1 MNICLYGASSNA
13 IARSYIN
20 PTEELGAK
28 IAERGHT
35 LIYGGGAAGLMGA
48 AARGAYSQGG
58 KIIGIVPSFLNVDG
72 ILFDNCDEMIFTETM
87 RERKQLLEEKS
98 DAFIVTPGG
107 VGTFDEFF
115 EILTLKQLG
124 RHSKPIAVFNI
135 NGYFDS
141 LIEQLKNAVHKQFMN
156 PESFELCFFT
166 DNADKLINYIEYAAN
181 EPEQAKIYKDLK

>member
-13 IARSYIN
+13 IAKSYIN

-48 AARGAYSQGG
+48 AARGAYSCWG

-72 ILFDNCDEMIFTETM
+72 ILFDKCDEMIFTETM
-87 RERKQLLEEKS
+87 RERKQLMEEKAN
-98 DAFIVTPGG
+98 AFIVTPGG

-141 LIEQLKNAVHKQFMN
+141 LIEQLKNAVHKQFMS
-156 PESFELCFFT
+156 PESFELCMFT
-166 DNADKLINYIEYAAN
+166 DNADKLINYIEQSAN
-181 EPEQAKIYKDLK
+181 EPEQSKVYKNLK

>member
-13 IARSYIN
+13 IAKSYIN

-48 AARGAYSQGG
+48 AARGAYSRGG

-72 ILFDNCDEMIFTETM
+72 ILFDKCDEMIFTETM
-87 RERKQLLEEKS
+87 RERKQLMEES
-98 DAFIVTPGG
+98 ADAFIVTPGG

-124 RHSKPIAVFNI
+124 RHSKSIAVFNI
-135 NGYFDS
+135 NGYFNS

-156 PESFELCFFT
+156 PESFELCMFT
-166 DNADKLINYIEYAAN
+166 DNADKLINYIEQSVN
-181 EPEQAKIYKDLK
+181 KPEQSKVYKNLK

>member
-1 MNICLYGASSNA
+1 MNICLYGASSSA
-13 IARSYIN
+13 IAKAYVN

-35 LIYGGGAAGLMGA
+35 LIYGGGATGLMGA
-48 AARGAYSQGG
+48 AARGAYSRGG
-58 KIIGIVPSFLNVDG
+58 KIIGVVPSFLNVDG
-72 ILFDNCDEMIFTETM
+72 ILFDNCTELIFTETM
-87 RERKQLLEEKS
+87 RERKALMEQKS
-98 DAFIVTPGG
+98 DAFIMTPGG

-141 LIEQLKNAVHKQFMN
+141 LIAQLENAVHKQFMN
-156 PESFELCFFT
+156 PEIFELFIST
-166 DNADKLINYIEYAAN
+166 DRADRLIDYLENSVSSPTEARIFKN
-181 EPEQAKIYKDLK
+181 LK

>member
-1 MNICLYGASSNA
+1 MNICLYGASSNS
-13 IARSYIN
+13 IAKSYIN

-28 IAERGHT
+28 IAEGGHT

-48 AARGAYSQGG
+48 AARGAYSRGG

-72 ILFDNCDEMIFTETM
+72 ILFDKCDEMIFTETM
-87 RERKQLLEEKS
+87 RERKQLMEESS
-98 DAFIVTPGG
+98 DAFIMTPGG

-156 PESFELCFFT
+156 PESFELCMFT
-166 DNADKLINYIEYAAN
+166 DNADKLINYIEYSVN
-181 EPEQAKIYKDLK
+181 EPEQAKVYKNLK

>member
-1 MNICLYGASSNA
+1 MNICLYGASSSA
-13 IARSYIN
+13 IAKAYVN

-48 AARGAYSQGG
+48 AARGAYSRGG
-58 KIIGIVPSFLNVDG
+58 KIIGVVPSFLNVDG
-72 ILFDNCDEMIFTETM
+72 ILFDNCTELIFTETM
-87 RERKQLLEEKS
+87 RERKALMEQKS
-98 DAFIVTPGG
+98 DAFIMTPGG

-141 LIEQLKNAVHKQFMN
+141 LIAQLENAVHKQFMN
-156 PESFELCFFT
+156 PEIFELFIST
-166 DNADKLINYIEYAAN
+166 DRADRLLDYLENGVSSPTEARIFKN
-181 EPEQAKIYKDLK
+181 LK

>member
-13 IARSYIN
+13 IAKSYIN

-48 AARGAYSQGG
+48 AARGVYSRGG

-72 ILFDNCDEMIFTETM
+72 ILFDKCDEMIFTETM
-87 RERKQLLEEKS
+87 RERKQLMEERA
-98 DAFIVTPGG
+98 DAFIMTPGG

-124 RHSKPIAVFNI
+124 RHSKPIAAFNI
-135 NGYFDS
+135 NGYFNS

-156 PESFELCFFT
+156 PEAFELCMFT
-166 DNADKLINYIEYAAN
+166 DNADKLINYIEQSVSK
-181 EPEQAKIYKDLK
+181 PEQSKVYKSLK

>member
-1 MNICLYGASSNA
+1 MNICLYGASSSA
-13 IARSYIN
+13 IAKSYIN

-35 LIYGGGAAGLMGA
+35 LIYGGGAEGLMGA
-48 AARGAYSQGG
+48 AARGVYSHGG

-141 LIEQLKNAVHKQFMN
+141 LIEQLKNAVRKQFMN

-166 DNADKLINYIEYAAN
+166 DNADKLINYLEYAVS
-181 EPEQAKIYKDLK
+181 EPEQAKIYKQL

>member
-13 IARSYIN
+13 IAKSYIN

-87 RERKQLLEEKS
+87 RERKQLMEEKS

-141 LIEQLKNAVHKQFMN
+141 LVEQLKNAVHKQFMN
-156 PESFELCFFT
+156 PESFELFMFT
-166 DNADKLINYIEYAAN
+166 DSANKLINYIEYAVK

>member
-13 IARSYIN
+13 IAKSYIN

-28 IAERGHT
+28 LADGGHT

-48 AARGAYSQGG
+48 AARGAYSRGG

-72 ILFDNCDEMIFTETM
+72 ILFNNCDEMIYTETM
-87 RERKQLLEEKS
+87 RERKQLMEEKA
-98 DAFIVTPGG
+98 DAFIMTPGG

-124 RHSKPIAVFNI
+124 RHTKPIAVFNI

-141 LIEQLKNAVHKQFMN
+141 LIEQLKNAVREQFMT
-156 PESFELCFFT
+156 PESFSLCFFT
-166 DNADKLINYIEYAAN
+166 DNADKLINYLEQSVE
-181 EPEQAKIYKDLK
+181 EPSQARVYKNLK

>member
-1 MNICLYGASSNA
+1 MNICLYGASSNS
-13 IARSYIN
+13 IAKSYIN

-28 IAERGHT
+28 IAEGGHT
-35 LIYGGGAAGLMGA
+35 LIYGGAAGLMGA
-48 AARGAYSQGG
+48 AARGAYSRGG

-72 ILFDNCDEMIFTETM
+72 ILFDKCDEMIFTETM
-87 RERKQLLEEKS
+87 RERKQLMEESS
-98 DAFIVTPGG
+98 DAFIMTPGG

-156 PESFELCFFT
+156 PESFELCMFT
-166 DNADKLINYIEYAAN
+166 DNADKLINYIEYSVN
-181 EPEQAKIYKDLK
+181 EPEQAKVYKNLK

>member
-1 MNICLYGASSNA
+1 MNICLYGASSSA
-13 IARSYIN
+13 IAKAYVN

-48 AARGAYSQGG
+48 AARGAYSRGG
-58 KIIGIVPSFLNVDG
+58 EIIGVVPSFLNVDG
-72 ILFDNCDEMIFTETM
+72 ILFDNCTELIFTETM
-87 RERKQLLEEKS
+87 RERKALMEQKS
-98 DAFIVTPGG
+98 DAFIMTPGG

-124 RHSKPIAVFNI
+124 RHSKPIAIFNI

-141 LIEQLKNAVHKQFMN
+141 LIAQLENAVHKQFMN
-156 PESFELCFFT
+156 PEIFELFIST
-166 DNADKLINYIEYAAN
+166 DRVDRLIDYLENSVSSPTEARIFKN
-181 EPEQAKIYKDLK
+181 LK

>member
-13 IARSYIN
+13 IAKSYIN

-48 AARGAYSQGG
+48 AARGVYSRGG

-72 ILFDNCDEMIFTETM
+72 ILFDKCDEMIFTETM
-87 RERKQLLEEKS
+87 RERKQLMEERA
-98 DAFIVTPGG
+98 DAFIMTPGG

-135 NGYFDS
+135 NGYFNS

-156 PESFELCFFT
+156 PEAFELCMFT
-166 DNADKLINYIEYAAN
+166 DNADKLINYIEQSVSK
-181 EPEQAKIYKDLK
+181 PEQSKVYKSLK

>member
-1 MNICLYGASSNA
+1 MNICLYGASSNS
-13 IARSYIN
+13 IAKSYIN

-28 IAERGHT
+28 IAEGGHT

-48 AARGAYSQGG
+48 AARGAYSRGG

-72 ILFDNCDEMIFTETM
+72 ILFDKCDEMIFTETM
-87 RERKQLLEEKS
+87 RERKQLMEESS
-98 DAFIVTPGG
+98 DAFIMTPGG

-156 PESFELCFFT
+156 PESFELCMFT
-166 DNADKLINYIEYAAN
+166 DNADKLINYIEYSVN
-181 EPEQAKIYKDLK
+181 EPGQAKVYKNLK

>member
-13 IARSYIN
+13 IAKSYIN

-48 AARGAYSQGG
+48 AARGVYSRGG

-72 ILFDNCDEMIFTETM
+72 ILFDKCDEMIFTETM
-87 RERKQLLEEKS
+87 RERKQLMEERA

-141 LIEQLKNAVHKQFMN
+141 LIEQLKNAVHKQFMS
-156 PESFELCFFT
+156 PESFELCMFT
-166 DNADKLINYIEYAAN
+166 DNADKLINYIEQSVN
-181 EPEQAKIYKDLK
+181 EPEQAKIYKNLK

>member
-13 IARSYIN
+13 IAKSYIN

-48 AARGAYSQGG
+48 AARGVYSRGG

-72 ILFDNCDEMIFTETM
+72 ILFDKCDEMIFTETM
-87 RERKQLLEEKS
+87 RERKQLMEEKS

>member
-13 IARSYIN
+13 IAWSYIS

-35 LIYGGGAAGLMGA
+35 LIYGGGAEGLMGA

-141 LIEQLKNAVHKQFMN
+141 LIEQLKNAVRKQFMN

-166 DNADKLINYIEYAAN
+166 DNADKLINYLEYAVS

>member
-13 IARSYIN
+13 IAKSYIN

-48 AARGAYSQGG
+48 AARGVYSRGG

-72 ILFDNCDEMIFTETM
+72 ILFDKCDEMIFTDTM
-87 RERKQLLEEKS
+87 RERKQLMEERA
-98 DAFIVTPGG
+98 DAFIMTPGG

-124 RHSKPIAVFNI
+124 RHSKPIAAFNI
-135 NGYFDS
+135 NGYFNS

-156 PESFELCFFT
+156 PEAFELCMFT
-166 DNADKLINYIEYAAN
+166 DNADKLINYIEQSVN
-181 EPEQAKIYKDLK
+181 KPEQSKVYKSLK

>member
-1 MNICLYGASSNA
+1 MNICLYGASSNT
-13 IARSYIN
+13 IAKSYID

-35 LIYGGGAAGLMGA
+35 LIYGGGGAGLMGA
-48 AARGAYSQGG
+48 AARGVYSRGG
-58 KIIGIVPSFLNVDG
+58 RIIGVVPSFLNVDG
-72 ILFDNCDEMIFTETM
+72 ILFDNCNEMIFTETM
-87 RERKQLLEEKS
+87 RERKQLMEEKS
-98 DAFIVTPGG
+98 DAFVMVPGG
-107 VGTFDEFF
+107 LGTFDEFF

-124 RHSKPIAVFNI
+124 RHSKPVAVFNI

-166 DNADKLINYIEYAAN
+166 DSGDKLLNYLEYSLN
-181 EPEQAKIYKDLK
+181 EPSNAKVYKNL

>member
-13 IARSYIN
+13 IAKSYIN

-48 AARGAYSQGG
+48 AARGVYSRGG

-72 ILFDNCDEMIFTETM
+72 ILFDKCDEMIFTETM
-87 RERKQLLEEKS
+87 RERKQLMEERA
-98 DAFIVTPGG
+98 DAFIMTPGG

-124 RHSKPIAVFNI
+124 RHSKPIAAFNI
-135 NGYFDS
+135 NGYFNS

-156 PESFELCFFT
+156 PEAFELCMFT
-166 DNADKLINYIEYAAN
+166 DNADKLINYIEQSVN
-181 EPEQAKIYKDLK
+181 KPEQSKVYKSLK

>member
-1 MNICLYGASSNA
+1 MNICLYGASSSA
-13 IARSYIN
+13 IAKSYIN

-35 LIYGGGAAGLMGA
+35 LIYGGGAEGLMGA

-141 LIEQLKNAVHKQFMN
+141 LIEQLKNAVRKQFMN
-156 PESFELCFFT
+156 PESFELFMFT
-166 DNADKLINYIEYAAN
+166 DSANKLINYIEYAVK

>member
-13 IARSYIN
+13 IAKSYIN

-48 AARGAYSQGG
+48 AARGAYSRGG

-72 ILFDNCDEMIFTETM
+72 ILFDKCDEMIFTETM
-87 RERKQLLEEKS
+87 RERKQLMEERA

-124 RHSKPIAVFNI
+124 RHSKSIAVFNI

-141 LIEQLKNAVHKQFMN
+141 LIEQLKNAVHKQFMS
-156 PESFELCFFT
+156 PESFELCMFT
-166 DNADKLINYIEYAAN
+166 DNADKLINYIEQSVN
-181 EPEQAKIYKDLK
+181 KPEQSKVYKNLK

>member
-13 IARSYIN
+13 IAKSYIN
-20 PTEELGAK
+20 PTEELGNK

-87 RERKQLLEEKS
+87 RERKQLMEEKS

-141 LIEQLKNAVHKQFMN
+141 LIEQLKNAVRKQFMN

-166 DNADKLINYIEYAAN
+166 DNADKLINYLEYAVS

>member
-1 MNICLYGASSNA
+1 MNICLYGASSSA
-13 IARSYIN
+13 IAKAYVN

-48 AARGAYSQGG
+48 AARGAYSRGG
-58 KIIGIVPSFLNVDG
+58 EIIGVVPSFLNVDG
-72 ILFDNCDEMIFTETM
+72 ILFDNCTELIFTETM
-87 RERKQLLEEKS
+87 RERKALMEQKS
-98 DAFIVTPGG
+98 DAFIMTPGG

-124 RHSKPIAVFNI
+124 RHSKPIAIFNI

-141 LIEQLKNAVHKQFMN
+141 LIAQLENAVHKQFIN
-156 PESFELCFFT
+156 PEIFELFIST
-166 DNADKLINYIEYAAN
+166 DRADRLLDYLENGVSSPTEARIFKN
-181 EPEQAKIYKDLK
+181 LK